1 MNASVLPHYRQAHF
15 HVFANVWVCVP
26 RPGLC
31 VLIACVC
38 LVRDVCGLGI
48 QALVAEMDLKPLQR
62 WVQPAHPVL
71 FAWCVCVR
79 AATWLLSALL
89 VSGPIPYAAQ
99 PSGWPFLECWKDVP
113 ASWPS
118 AYCSPAVDVVILCFP
133 HSLPQISLWC
143 SALPPGCPP
152 GNKPWLHPTVWALVL
167 GYVHHGQSCHCCVV
181 QGFQTLQALDEES
194 SCLVQPLGS

>member
-1 MNASVLPHYRQAHF
+1 M
-15 HVFANVWVCVP
+15 C
-26 RPGLC
+26 
-31 VLIACVC
+31 
-38 LVRDVCGLGI
+38 
-48 QALVAEMDLKPLQR
+48 
-62 WVQPAHPVL
+62 
-71 FAWCVCVR
+71 
-79 AATWLLSALL
+79 
-89 VSGPIPYAAQ
+89 VSGQ
-99 PSGWPFLECWKDVP
+99 GCVWPGYPGTSCGNGSEAPPEVGP
-113 ASWPS
+113 ASPPCAICLACLCQGSNLAPVCPLGFLAPS
-118 AYCSPAVDVVILCFP
+118 PMQLSPQDGPFWSVGRKYRLPGPVPIVPLAVDVVILCFP